1 MTGFHRFYRFIP
13 VFILVMILSAC
24 AGAPKPPTPPSPSET
39 AVQMPETVE
48 PVKVAL
54 LLPLSGPHAAIGQ
67 SMAQAA
73 QLALF
78 DVNDDRFVLLSK
90 DTGGTAD
97 GAVKAAREAVAD
109 GAGII
114 LGPLFADEVR
124 AIRAANA
131 AGPLNVL
138 AFSTDWT
145 LAGGSI
151 FLMGFTPFDQVE
163 RLIAY
168 AAQNTLSPAAIAAT
182 PDAYGLAASRAFEDL
197 AVQNGIS
204 IARVLSNPSSYRS
217 VFLPAGG
224 SALTATLPRIANPQA
239 VKLGTGLWDDPAVI
253 SNPAMNGAIFAAPS
267 PAARGVFEQRYRQT
281 YGQAPVRIASLAYDA
296 TALAAALGLQ
306 DGVTTPF
313 SKDRLTSPNGFSGID
328 GIMRFR
334 ADGRM
339 ERGMAILKI
348 QGGRLTEIAPAPA
361 AF

>member
-13 VFILVMILSAC
+13 VFIVMILLSAC
-24 AGAPKPPTPPSPSET
+24 AGQPKPPSPSAQT
-39 AVQMPETVE
+39 DANAAPLAAE

-54 LLPLSGPHAAIGQ
+54 LLPLTGPHAAIGQ

-90 DTGGTAD
+90 DTGGSAA
-97 GAVKAAREAVAD
+97 GAVNAAREAVQE

-151 FLMGFTPFDQVE
+151 YLMGFTPFDQVE
-163 RLIAY
+163 RLVTY
-168 AAQNTLSPAAIAAT
+168 AAQNGLSPAAIAST
-182 PDAYGLAASRAFEDL
+182 PDQYGLAASRAFEDL
-197 AVQNGIS
+197 ATKNGITIS
-204 IARVLSNPSSYRS
+204 RVLSNPSSYGA

-253 SNPAMNGAIFAAPS
+253 SNPAMNGAVFAAPS
-267 PAARGVFEQRYRQT
+267 PTSRSVFEQRYHQT
-281 YGQAPVRIASLAYDA
+281 YGQEPVRISSLAYDA

-306 DGVTTPF
+306 EGITNPF
-313 SKDRLTSPNGFSGID
+313 SKERLTSTNGFSGVD

-334 ADGRM
+334 PDGRM

-348 QGGRLTEIAPAPA
+348 QGGRLTEIAPAPS